1 MRGIDI
7 SWYNGWPFNNN
18 TKQGYEESDFVIIK
32 STQGQSYAQ
41 TQYFKKAIGKVLNDN
56 KLGGAYH
63 YLDGS
68 GVKKEAN
75 YFISVVKPYLGD
87 IILAAD
93 YESGMNKAWG
103 NGEYAKQFMDQVY
116 RLTGVRCFLYTNS
129 TGVKHCSSSY
139 PNYKLWFAGYP
150 EGKHSWSIPTFPSR
164 YTTGAWPK
172 YDIWQFTSG
181 SGKLDRNITSLTKTD
196 WLNLAKGS
204 NSKKITT
211 STTNKTSGGT
221 TKVSVNFNNYY
232 NKLSNSGQDQHGGIH
247 GGAAGDQTGK
257 EWNII
262 SWYNRPWKC
271 VLRYPKQQVRELIA
285 ELGIEAAN
293 NSKIGYDQYQRQT
306 YWSQLQAVGY
316 RPSKI
321 TTACEADCSAG
332 VIANTKAVG
341 HLLNIPALKN
351 LSATYT
357 GNMRSAYK
365 TAGFEIL
372 TDSKYLTSSAY
383 LLPGDILLNDG
394 AHTATN
400 LGIGSKVNY
409 TQNSTTVSK
418 SSSIG
423 ENNTTTKTSEI
434 QTMLNKVGNYGLA
447 VDNSYGAA
455 TTKAVKDFQKK
466 YGLIVDGNV
475 GQQTLSKLKELT
487 AGAGSKTTQ
496 TKTKTPSKA
505 KTIKINTTG
514 KYSKTVQCQGEV
526 IVSLLNVRSGP
537 GMNYKN
543 ITSYPTIKKDKEI
556 GVCDAVKNGSSVWY
570 YVKIDGK
577 KGSKY
582 GFVSSTYIKLI

>member
-7 SWYNGWPFNNN
+7 SWYNGWPFNAN
-18 TKQGYEESDFVIIK
+18 TKQPYSESDFVIVK
-32 STQGQSYAQ
+32 ATQGQSYAQ
-41 TQYFKKAIGKVLNDN
+41 TQYFNKAINKALNDN

-68 GVKKEAN
+68 GAKKEAN
-75 YFISVVKPYLGD
+75 YFISVIEPYLGE
-87 IILAAD
+87 ITFAAD
-93 YESGMNKAWG
+93 YEAGMNKAWG

-150 EGKHSWSIPTFPSR
+150 EGKHSWSIPAFPSR

-181 SGKLDRNITSLTKTD
+181 SGKLDRNTTSLTKTD

-247 GGAAGDQTGK
+247 SGAAGDQTGK
-257 EWNII
+257 EWNIT

-285 ELGIEAAN
+285 ELSIEAAN

-332 VIANTKAVG
+332 VIANTKAAG
-341 HLLNIPALKN
+341 YLLNIPALKN

-357 GNMRSAYK
+357 GNMRSAFK
-365 TAGFEIL
+365 TAGFEVL

-409 TQNSTTVSK
+409 TQSKTTTTTN
-418 SSSIG
+418 SSIG
-423 ENNTTTKTSEI
+423 KNNTTTKTSEI
-434 QTMLNKVGNYGLA
+434 QTMLNKVGKYGLA
-447 VDNSYGAA
+447 VDNDYGTA

-466 YGLIVDGNV
+466 NGLIVDGIV
-475 GQQTLSKLKELT
+475 GQQTLNKLKELS
-487 AGAGSKTTQ
+487 AGAAKKTTQ
-496 TKTKTPSKA
+496 TKTTTATKP

-514 KYSKTVQCQGEV
+514 KYSKTVQCQGKV
-526 IVSLLNVRSGP
+526 KVLLNVRTGP

-543 ITSYPTIKKDKEI
+543 ITSYPTIEKNKEI
-556 GVCDAVKNGSSVWY
+556 GICDAIKNGSSVWY
-570 YVKIDGK
+570 YVKIGGK
-577 KGSKY
+577 KGDKY
-582 GFVSSTYIKLI
+582 GFVNSAYIKLI

>member
-7 SWYNGWPFNNN
+7 SWYNGWPFNAN
-18 TKQGYEESDFVIIK
+18 TKQPYNESDFVIVK
-32 STQGQSYAQ
+32 ATQGQSYAQ
-41 TQYFKKAIGKVLNDN
+41 TQYFNKAINKALNDN

-68 GVKKEAN
+68 GAKKEAN
-75 YFISVVKPYLGD
+75 YFISVVEPYLGE
-87 IILAAD
+87 ITFAAD
-93 YESGMNKAWG
+93 YEAGMNKAWG

-150 EGKHSWSIPTFPSR
+150 EGKHSWSIPAFPSR

-181 SGKLDRNITSLTKTD
+181 SGKLDRNTTSLTKTD

-204 NSKKITT
+204 NSKKIIT

-262 SWYNRPWKC
+262 AWYNRPWKC

-306 YWSQLQAVGY
+306 YWFQLQAVGY

-332 VIANTKAVG
+332 VIANTKAAG
-341 HLLNIPALKN
+341 YLLNIPALKN

-357 GNMRSAYK
+357 GNMRSAFK
-365 TAGFEIL
+365 TAGFEVL

-409 TQNSTTVSK
+409 TQSKTTTTTN
-418 SSSIG
+418 SSIG
-423 ENNTTTKTSEI
+423 KNNTTTKTSEI
-434 QTMLNKVGNYGLA
+434 QTMLNKVGKYGLA
-447 VDNSYGAA
+447 VDNDYGAA

-466 YGLIVDGNV
+466 NGLIVDGIV
-475 GQQTLSKLKELT
+475 GQQTLNKLKELSAGT
-487 AGAGSKTTQ
+487 AKKTAQ
-496 TKTKTPSKA
+496 TKP

-514 KYSKTVQCQGEV
+514 KYSKTVQCQGKV
-526 IVSLLNVRSGP
+526 KVLLNVRTGP

-543 ITSYPTIKKDKEI
+543 ITSYPTIEKDKEI
-556 GVCDAVKNGSSVWY
+556 GICDAVKNGSSIWY
-570 YVKIDGK
+570 YVKIGGK
-577 KGSKY
+577 KGDKY
-582 GFVSSTYIKLI
+582 GFVNSAYIKLI